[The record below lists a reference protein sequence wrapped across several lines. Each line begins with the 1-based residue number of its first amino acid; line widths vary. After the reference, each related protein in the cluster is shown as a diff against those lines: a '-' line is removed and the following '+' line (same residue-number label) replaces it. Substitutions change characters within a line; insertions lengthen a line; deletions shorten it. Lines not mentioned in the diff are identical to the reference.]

1 MLTSAACCANS
12 WHPQGMIA
20 CMPNCYPRGCR
31 MRTFCASPEERFL
44 LTADKDFGELVYRR
58 LLAVPGV
65 VLLRLRAASEAE
77 RLALFRRHWPAVER
91 SVPGHFVVVTNR
103 TVRRSPLPRPDAPC

>member
-1 MLTSAACCANS
+1 
-12 WHPQGMIA
+12 MIA
-20 CMPNCYPRGCR
+20 CMPNCYPDEDLLRIAV
-31 MRTFCASPEERFL
+31 TEERFL

-65 VLLRLRAASEAE
+65 VLLRLRTASEAE